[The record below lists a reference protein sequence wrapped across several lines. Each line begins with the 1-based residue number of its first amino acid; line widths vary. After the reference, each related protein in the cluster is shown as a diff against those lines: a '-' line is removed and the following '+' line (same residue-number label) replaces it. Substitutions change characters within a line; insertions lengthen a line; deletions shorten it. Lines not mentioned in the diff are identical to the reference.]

1 MSADFALRLLAW
13 FDQHGRHDL
22 PWQQPRSAYRVW
34 LSEVM
39 LQQTQVAT
47 VRPYFERFVQHFPD
61 FAALAAAPADEV
73 MRLWAGLGYYARAR
87 NLHAAAKAV
96 VARHGGEFPP
106 DFEAAL
112 ALPGIGRSTAGA
124 ILAQAF
130 GQRHAILDGNVK
142 RVLARWAGIAGWP
155 GEAAVATQL
164 WQCSERLLPAQR
176 LADYTQ
182 ALMDLGATRCTA
194 RQPRCG
200 DCPLATDCAALRDG
214 LTTRLP
220 GAKPKPKKARPQ
232 REAWLILA
240 EDAQGR
246 WLLEQRPGAGIWGG
260 LWCPPVIELGQDWAT
275 VLRERHG
282 LVLSGEFEDL
292 PIDHAFSHYDL
303 CLHPLRGRVE
313 LLNTVLHEPP
323 PITWSA
329 PAALRAGELALP
341 APVARYVE
349 RLAQAPDLLG
359 ATPAAR
365 VRRPRRS
372 AAKSK
377 LESVP

>member
-1 MSADFALRLLAW
+1 MSRDFAERLLAW
-13 FDQHGRHDL
+13 FDRHGRHDL
-22 PWQQPRSAYRVW
+22 PWQSPRTAYRVW

-47 VRPYFERFVQHFPD
+47 VRPYFERFVAHFPD
-61 FAALAAAPADEV
+61 FAALAAAPSDEV

-87 NLHAAAKAV
+87 NLHKAAQAV
-96 VARHGGEFPP
+96 VAQHGGEFPQE
-106 DFEAAL
+106 FEAAL
-112 ALPGIGRSTAGA
+112 ALPGVGRSTAGA
-124 ILAQAF
+124 ILAQAY

-142 RVLARWAGIAGWP
+142 RVLARWVGIAGWP
-155 GEAAVATQL
+155 GETAVAARL
-164 WQCSERLLPAQR
+164 WECSEQLLPRQR

-182 ALMDLGATRCTA
+182 ALMDLGATLCTA

-200 DCPLATDCAALRDG
+200 DCPLAADCVARREG
-214 LTTRLP
+214 LTAALP
-220 GAKPKPKKARPQ
+220 GAKPKPKRARPR

-240 EDAQGR
+240 EDAEGR

-260 LWCPPVIELGQDWAT
+260 LWCPPVIELGQDWTTA
-275 VLRERHG
+275 LRERHG
-282 LVLSGEFEDL
+282 LALSGTDEDS

-303 CLHPLRGRVE
+303 CLYPLRGRAE
-313 LLNTVLHEPP
+313 LLTTALREPAP
-323 PITWSA
+323 STWIA

-349 RLAQAPDLLG
+349 RRASPPDLLG

-372 AAKSK
+372 ASRAKP
-377 LESVP
+377 ESVP

>member
-1 MSADFALRLLAW
+1 MSEADFAPRLLDW
-13 FDQHGRHDL
+13 FERHGRHDL
-22 PWQQPRSAYRVW
+22 PWQHPRSAYRVW

-47 VRPYFERFVQHFPD
+47 VKPYFERFVARFPD

-96 VARHGGEFPP
+96 VERHDGDFPR

-124 ILAQAF
+124 ILAQAH
-130 GQRHAILDGNVK
+130 GLRHAILDANVK

-155 GEAAVATQL
+155 GETAVAARL
-164 WQCSERLLPAQR
+164 WDCAGRLLPQAR

-182 ALMDLGATRCTA
+182 ALMDLGATVCLP

-200 DCPLATDCAALRDG
+200 ECPLAGDCTALRENR
-214 LTTRLP
+214 TSELP
-220 GAKPKPKKARPQ
+220 AAKPRAKRPRPQ

-240 EDAQGR
+240 EDEEGR

-260 LWCPPVIELGQDWAT
+260 LWCPPVIERDADWAGA
-275 VLRERHG
+275 LRERHG
-282 LVLSGEFEDL
+282 LALSAWRQDA
-292 PIDHAFSHYDL
+292 PIDHAFSHFDL
-303 CLHPLRGRVE
+303 RLHPLRGPARVDAGVRE
-313 LLNTVLHEPP
+313 
-323 PITWSA
+323 SA
-329 PAALRAGELALP
+329 ATAWRHPQALREGVLALP
-341 APVARYVE
+341 APLTRYLQA
-349 RLAQAPDLLG
+349 LAAPADLLG
-359 ATPAAR
+359 ATVVAS
-365 VRRPRRS
+365 VRRPRIPKVTR
-372 AAKSK
+372 
-377 LESVP
+377 